1 MVDEEMDMKTD
12 PIVTNGRAFCYR
24 WAVAILVAVAW
35 TAIVTLYVLGGLRPH
50 GYIWDENEAIST
62 WLGWM
67 AGGGFLLA
75 WVVRKFLFDA
85 SSWQRPQSGGL
96 PVDAQASG
104 DEGIEASLQGHAD
117 YRDECGL
124 RMGVAGFGY
133 YCGAIRTD
141 ND

>member
-1 MVDEEMDMKTD
+1 MKTH
-12 PIVTNGRAFCYR
+12 PKNAIGHVLGHR
-24 WAVAILVAVAW
+24 WTVPILVATTW

-50 GYIWDENEAIST
+50 GYIGDETEALST

-67 AGGGFLLA
+67 AGGGILLT

-85 SSWQRPQSGGL
+85 SSWQRPQIGGL
-96 PVDAQASG
+96 PAHAQASG
-104 DEGIEASLQGHAD
+104 DEEIEVSLQGHAD
-117 YRDECGL
+117 SRDECGL